1 MDLPESKRTILIVED
16 NEINREMLCSLLE
29 EDFNVL
35 EAENGLVGVELLK
48 KYCLNFLHK
57 LQISY
62 LYFDL

>member
-1 MDLPESKRTILIVED
+1 MEWNGRMDLPESKRTILIVED

-48 KYCLNFLHK
+48 
-57 LQISY
+57 Q
-62 LYFDL
+62 